1 MVTNALKDTKLSVAL
16 CRLSPPSSP
25 SKARLRSTSPI
36 ATTSSKPRSK
46 ILAALDAE
54 IPNWLAGPAPQVATK
69 SSAPIKNP
77 FRTANTSHI
86 PFAMGSVASS
96 PDVGPHATVGT
107 LGAAASKPASKGKA
121 KATAPLPIQRTTSDI
136 ENQPEAAVAATSGN
150 ANSSV
155 TPAPSEKETL
165 PLYSFKQYP
174 PIPAV
179 VYTRHEEEANELVQ
193 CLKGPLGFDLEWPVT
208 FRRGQAPKEWRTAL
222 VQICDSRMI
231 VLIQVSAMSKFPQKV
246 KEIIENK
253 DIIKLGANIRNDG
266 QKLFRDFGLLPA
278 GLVELGGLAR
288 QADPTFSQSFNR
300 SIVALAKVVERYT
313 GKTLDKGKVRTSD
326 WKAKLAPQQITYAAN
341 DAHCALMVYSTLM
354 AMAKENGTEITWE
367 DCSTDLRRVYQE
379 KRAATIAAA
388 MAAATTA
395 VHQAAATSDVVV
407 TDNAAEIQAEPR
419 APATL
424 RRTASTSST
433 PSTQAGPSA
442 PRARG
447 NVYSRPLVYTGEFE
461 PAGSTTTTS
470 QGSTSRP
477 GSSASTTTQGATGS
491 GPPRPQ
497 HLRAYNMWHHREM
510 PLSEICAALRS
521 KENPLAESTVISY
534 VVRALQAD
542 SSLPYDMERLK
553 VFVQLEAGSW
563 VRHRDW
569 ILEQDGYK
577 K

>member
-1 MVTNALKDTKLSVAL
+1 MVTNALKETKLSVAL

-25 SKARLRSTSPI
+25 SKARLRSISPI

-54 IPNWLAGPAPQVATK
+54 IPNWLAGPAPQVVTK
-69 SSAPIKNP
+69 SSGSTKNP
-77 FRTANTSHI
+77 FGTAYTSHI

-96 PDVGPHATVGT
+96 PDVGPHAAVGT
-107 LGAAASKPASKGKA
+107 SGAAASKPASKGKA
-121 KATAPLPIQRTTSDI
+121 KATAPLPIQRTTSDT
-136 ENQPEAAVAATSGN
+136 ENQPEAAVPATSGN
-150 ANSSV
+150 ASSSV
-155 TPAPSEKETL
+155 APAPSEKETL
-165 PLYSFKQYP
+165 PLYSYKQFP
-174 PIPAV
+174 PTPAV

-231 VLIQVSAMSKFPQKV
+231 ILIQVSAMSKFPQKV
-246 KEIIENK
+246 KEVIENK

-300 SIVALAKVVERYT
+300 SNVALAKVVERYT

-326 WKAKLAPQQITYAAN
+326 WKAKLSQQQITYAAN

-395 VHQAAATSDVVV
+395 VPQAAATSDVVV

-433 PSTQAGPSA
+433 PPTQAGPSA
-442 PRARG
+442 PRG
-447 NVYSRPLVYTGEFE
+447 NVYSRPLVYTGELE
-461 PAGSTTTTS
+461 PAGPTTTS

-477 GSSASTTTQGATGS
+477 GPSASTTQGAIGS

-521 KENPLAESTVISY
+521 RRTPRGEHGYLLR
-534 VVRALQAD
+534 VRALQAD
-542 SSLPYDMERLK
+542 SGLPYDMERLK
-553 VFVQLEAGSW
+553 VFVQLERG
-563 VRHRDW
+563 RG
-569 ILEQDGYK
+569 QDGYK